1 MSRNLFACLLAC
13 SLLTVTV
20 NAQAPTAEGDAKPQT
35 IKIFDKLTLTIPAD
49 WQTSKAR
56 SRIIEH
62 EFATTTEE
70 GDKSA
75 PARITMMA
83 AGGDIDANIERWKG
97 QFTGGEEAKVEKMTV
112 AGETVHLV
120 ELNGSFKETMGGG
133 PFSGGKTVTRENHG
147 MLGAIIE
154 LQDNRKYFIKVTGPA
169 ETIAAQRE
177 SFKTM
182 LKKME

>member
-1 MSRNLFACLLAC
+1 MSRNLLACLLVC
-13 SLLTVTV
+13 SLLTVTA
-20 NAQAPTAEGDAKPQT
+20 NAQAPSAESDAKPQT

-49 WQTSKAR
+49 WKTSKAR

-62 EFATTTEE
+62 EFSTTEE
-70 GDKSA
+70 GDETA

-97 QFTGGEEAKVEKMTV
+97 QFTGGKEAKVEKMTV

-133 PFSGGKTVTRENHG
+133 PFSGGKTVTREDYG

-154 LQDNRKYFIKVTGPA
+154 LQDNRKYFIKLTGPA

-177 SFKTM
+177 SFKEM